1 MNLVQALRLT
11 VPTRLALVGAGG
23 KTTALFQISRQL
35 QPPVIITATTHLA
48 ISQVNEA
55 DRWIIA
61 TVRDDVAHVLEQ
73 IEGQVVLFTGPDD
86 GSGRLAGVEGHVL
99 AQILSMADRL
109 ACPLIIEADGS
120 RQLPLKAPAPHEP
133 VIPAFCNQVIVVA
146 GLSALGKPLTS
157 DWVHRVERY
166 CDVSGLMP
174 GDVIT
179 TDAIAKALLHP
190 LGGMKDIPSGAR
202 RLALLNQADMQELQS
217 QAGLLGQQLLEGY
230 DSVMIASLNPTGY
243 TGESGETQRESG
255 KVHAVY
261 EPIAGIILAAG
272 GAQRFGEPK
281 LLLTWKGEAI
291 IRHVAKTALQA
302 GLDPVIVVS
311 GEQVDEISRI
321 LDDLNVLLVHNP
333 DWQSGQ
339 STSLQAGMSALAD
352 NTGGVLF
359 ILGDQP
365 QIPASLARAL
375 MESHA
380 ASLAPIVAPM
390 VDGQRGNPVLF
401 DRETFPEL
409 MALRGDTGG
418 RPLFARY
425 PVEWVPWHDS
435 SVLFDIDTPDDYW
448 NLQNMPS

>member
-61 TVRDDVAHVLEQ
+61 TERDDVAHVLEQ
-73 IEGQVVLFTGPDD
+73 IEGQVVLFTGPDN

-133 VIPAFCNQVIVVA
+133 VIPAFCNQVVVVA
-146 GLSALGKPLTS
+146 GLSSLGKPLTS

-202 RLALLNQADMQELQS
+202 RLALLNQADTQELQS

-255 KVHAVY
+255 KVYAVY